1 MVQIKEVHVV
11 NFIIHFTPSY
21 SPPFFFEGG
30 RGGGSLSLSL
40 GRFIH
45 SAVRLK
51 DQECSNRLVLVVRR
65 FALHAGCLSTIEF
78 TPVPLF
84 QSSGQPVLFFLL
96 SFLFFCL
103 WVRPQERR
111 VVIDLV
117 AIIKEFTQV
126 DRPLSYQWGL
136 VRESWRI
143 PSWGTIEWVDG
154 HGTLLRNMFFKKI
167 LQGSSD
173 DRMKH

>member
-1 MVQIKEVHVV
+1 MLVAFRQLSSHQCHYFNQVD
-11 NFIIHFTPSY
+11 NQYFSFS
-21 SPPFFFEGG
+21 SPFF
-30 RGGGSLSLSL
+30 
-40 GRFIH
+40 
-45 SAVRLK
+45 
-51 DQECSNRLVLVVRR
+51 
-65 FALHAGCLSTIEF
+65 
-78 TPVPLF
+78 
-84 QSSGQPVLFFLL
+84 
-96 SFLFFCL
+96 FFCL

-154 HGTLLRNMFFKKI
+154 HGTLLRNMFFFLKI
-167 LQGSSD
+167 VRGSSD